1 MDTDNNDQIIGRI
14 TMATADKKKIVCFG
28 DSNTYGYDPGT
39 GGRYGEDVRWPKLL
53 QKHLGDEY
61 EVMEEG
67 QNGRTIANED
77 PWEGGTKCG
86 IDYVLPMLET
96 KRPDLL
102 IIMLGSN
109 DLKKKF
115 SLPAADIAG
124 SLITMIMEI
133 RGYCEHYIGCP
144 DMKILI
150 IAPPALSEPF
160 GESYFATFFD
170 EKTVVEKSI
179 ELAKWYK
186 FVADQHGCFFLDATS
201 QVKAGS
207 VDHLHLDPEGHAK
220 MAELVRDKVKEIL

>member
-1 MDTDNNDQIIGRI
+1 MDSDNEDLMIGRTI
-14 TMATADKKKIVCFG
+14 MATADRKKIVCFG
-28 DSNTYGYDPGT
+28 DSNTYGYDPRN

-53 QKHLGDEY
+53 QKYLGDDY

-67 QNGRTIANED
+67 QNGRTIANDD
-77 PWEGGTKCG
+77 PWEGGTKSG
-86 IDYVLPMLET
+86 MDYVLPMLET

-102 IIMLGSN
+102 VIMLGSN

-124 SLITMIMEI
+124 SLITMIMKI
-133 RGYCEHYIGCP
+133 RGYCEHYLGCP

-150 IAPPALSEPF
+150 IAPPAISEPLSESF
-160 GESYFATFFD
+160 FATFFD
-170 EKTVVEKSI
+170 EDSAVEKSI

-186 FVADQHGCFFLDATS
+186 LVADQHGCFFLDATS
-201 QVKAGS
+201 QIKAGN
-207 VDHLHLDPEGHAK
+207 VDHLHLDPEGHKK